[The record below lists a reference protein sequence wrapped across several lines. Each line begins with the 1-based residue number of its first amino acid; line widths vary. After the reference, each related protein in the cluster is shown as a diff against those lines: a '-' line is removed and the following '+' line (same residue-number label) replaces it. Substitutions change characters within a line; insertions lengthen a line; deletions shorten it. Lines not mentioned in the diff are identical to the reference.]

1 MQVGYATRNDCIL
14 AETFLRLD
22 HLETAMQK
30 LKHEEML
37 TGVMMRLDNI
47 QTEMNFLQTHTQDKI
62 EQAEKQHKFRESVRC
77 IVFSMLCLLHMQK
90 WWAAACMAAVLT
102 GTVSF

>member
-1 MQVGYATRNDCIL
+1 VCVQIGYAARNDCVL

-22 HLETAMQK
+22 HLETAVQK

-47 QTEMNFLQTHTQDKI
+47 QTEMSFLQTHTQDKI
-62 EQAEKQHKFRESVRC
+62 EQADKMQKFREDVRC
-77 IVFSMLCLLHMQK
+77 CQS
-90 WWAAACMAAVLT
+90 
-102 GTVSF
+102 